1 MWRSLVGI
9 RLERRVNLAGFI
21 NTHYVVFDELW
32 RRREDSLTDAD
43 LLAIIGTA
51 QSQVTPAYLL
61 AQLKKL
67 RFLVEAEAHAGA
79 WELAP
84 PFARWVEY
92 LQQMARPVSSAVVQG
107 QLTALDLFLAAFRAA
122 ALRSDWAEG
131 REILGDTRRGFQQLT
146 EALGQTR
153 AAIASVVSEVK
164 SEHRTQGARERF
176 RRINKLWSDHLIP
189 MLDLLDPAGNLE
201 VICAGWE
208 RQLALSL
215 EQGFL
220 PERRLAERIDRE
232 MQVLRVALRQSF
244 RECRNE
250 LEPLHASLRRDS
262 LLAEGAARILAQ
274 VEREGVAGSSLAANL
289 PVSSFRMV
297 GQIASAALEAS
308 ASRWRDISEP
318 PGVIDFGGTPPPAD
332 SLALEDILAE
342 IEALPSGR
350 FPVDDLLGW
359 LAHEHG
365 ARGFYPVLQVFSL
378 LVTDS
383 RFVASFRLPITEY
396 PLADGVVRCGRV
408 KLELREVA

>member
-1 MWRSLVGI
+1 MLISLQDA
-9 RLERRVNLAGFI
+9 AGFI

-107 QLTALDLFLAAFRAA
+107 QLTAMDLFLAAFRAA

-220 PERRLAERIDRE
+220 PDRRLAERIERE

-274 VEREGVAGSSLAANL
+274 VEREGVAGSSLAASL

-318 PGVIDFGGTPPPAD
+318 PGVIDFGGTPPPCGFARARRYPCRNRGV
-332 SLALEDILAE
+332 ALRAVS
-342 IEALPSGR
+342 SGR
-350 FPVDDLLGW
+350 PAGLACPRTRSTWVLPRSPSILLARHRFA
-359 LAHEHG
+359 LRRELSSSHHRIS
-365 ARGFYPVLQVFSL
+365 ARG
-378 LVTDS
+378 
-383 RFVASFRLPITEY
+383 RRGA
-396 PLADGVVRCGRV
+396 
-408 KLELREVA
+408 LRTRKT